1 VEKIAMS
8 ENFLSITFTVP
19 LVPPSVNH
27 YVKHTRTGRSY
38 VTAEAME
45 FKIAIAVYANHSTVS
60 AKTFSVRLA
69 VTLPKGA
76 RGDVDNFPKLCLDG
90 LADCGMFLNRK
101 GKRVSDAWV
110 RHLEV
115 DLDAET
121 RPDEGRTVI
130 TVEALT

>member
-1 VEKIAMS
+1 M
-8 ENFLSITFTVP
+8 SITFTVP

-38 VTAEAME
+38 ITTEATA
-45 FKIAIAVYANHSTVS
+45 FKAEIAFYARGMALS
-60 AKTFSVRLA
+60 AKTFSVRIA

-101 GKRVSDAWV
+101 GERVSDAYV
-110 RHLEV
+110 RHLVV
-115 DLDAET
+115 DLDT
-121 RPDEGRTVI
+121 DSRPDEGRTVI
-130 TVEALT
+130 TVEALA